1 MSGGDDTEAARPYVL
16 LSCAVSIDG
25 FLDDTA
31 AARLLLSGDEDFDRV
46 DAVRAGCDAILVGAA
61 TVRRDDPRLLI
72 RSAPRRAER
81 RARGLPEHPL
91 RVTLT
96 ASGDLDPAA
105 RLFAAPRSVPG
116 DQAAEASSPDTR
128 ATGGGGDP
136 EGLGGRTLVYA
147 AGAAADAARDRLRDV
162 APAVEVVELGDVEL
176 GLADVNEL
184 EVRDIARAVDTA
196 ELRAVLADLASR
208 GVRRLLVEGGAR
220 ILSRLLA
227 EGLADE
233 LHLVVAPLVVG
244 VSPEREERAAPR
256 LAVVGGLPAGATRL
270 RLAETRAVGDCV
282 LLRYLLTPTS

>member
-1 MSGGDDTEAARPYVL
+1 M
-16 LSCAVSIDG
+16 
-25 FLDDTA
+25 
-31 AARLLLSGDEDFDRV
+31 
-46 DAVRAGCDAILVGAA
+46 
-61 TVRRDDPRLLI
+61 
-72 RSAPRRAER
+72 
-81 RARGLPEHPL
+81 
-91 RVTLT
+91 
-96 ASGDLDPAA
+96 
-105 RLFAAPRSVPG
+105 
-116 DQAAEASSPDTR
+116 
-128 ATGGGGDP
+128 
-136 EGLGGRTLVYA
+136 
-147 AGAAADAARDRLRDV
+147 